1 VVALAAVDKA
11 SNAAKTG
18 ATEATE
24 ATEATVG
31 IGKAAAAPSLIQ

>member
-1 VVALAAVDKA
+1 VDKA